1 MNDQLKRKV
10 EPLSDE
16 EIVDLYWQRD
26 ENAIEETDVKYKK
39 YLLSVACHFVS
50 DRSDLEE
57 CLSDTYVGAWNAIP
71 PARPK
76 ALQAFLTIIMRRT
89 AINCYKINRRK
100 KRIPAEVTDVYED
113 FADFIAAEQDVA
125 ADVESRELEAVI
137 NTCLLYTSIEG
148 ESLLLR
154 LDMCGICASSGSAC
168 TSGSLDP
175 SHVLLAIGVPA
186 DVAHGSLRIS
196 MGCENTKEDV
206 DFLVEKLEGIVKT
219 LRDMSLSLIHIFC
232 SGSWLGKY
240 RRCL

>member
-1 MNDQLKRKV
+1 MNDQLKRTV
-10 EPLSDE
+10 GPLSDE

-100 KRIPAEVTDVYED
+100 KRIPAELTDVYED
-113 FADFIAAEQDVA
+113 FADFIAAEQDVS

-137 NTCLLYTSIEG
+137 NTYVRTLSDRQMYIFMSRYYFARSIHEIGKALGCSTSTINKEIAKIKNGLKNSLMNEG
-148 ESLLLR
+148 YIL
-154 LDMCGICASSGSAC
+154 
-168 TSGSLDP
+168 
-175 SHVLLAIGVPA
+175 
-186 DVAHGSLRIS
+186 
-196 MGCENTKEDV
+196 
-206 DFLVEKLEGIVKT
+206 
-219 LRDMSLSLIHIFC
+219 
-232 SGSWLGKY
+232 
-240 RRCL
+240 